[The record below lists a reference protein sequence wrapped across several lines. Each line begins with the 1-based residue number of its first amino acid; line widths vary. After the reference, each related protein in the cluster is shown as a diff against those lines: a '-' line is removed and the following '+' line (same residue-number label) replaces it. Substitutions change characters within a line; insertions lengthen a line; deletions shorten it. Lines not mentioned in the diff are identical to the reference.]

1 MRVLLISHQL
11 DYSGAP
17 LALLELARV
26 LQGLGHD
33 VHLAALG
40 PGPLGSEFLANGVRP
55 HQPRSPAFDL
65 YVANTVVSVPAAL
78 ALAPSADSVLAWI
91 HETGFFFRILRAS
104 PRDYSLDRLRFAA
117 FPARFQ
123 LDEFAQW
130 MPAAVRMQ
138 LRNCVRMPAS
148 DPTATA
154 ADHYVC
160 SGRWEAR
167 KNQARLLELA
177 RSLAAE
183 PRLWFIGA
191 DPPAGLQPTIHRF
204 LGTLAP
210 RESKRLIAES
220 RGLISPSLS
229 EAQPLAAIEAA
240 MAARPVLLSDI
251 PAHRELKQAMPDII
265 LFDPS
270 RVDSF
275 VSGFAALEQ
284 QSTDGVVRSRLRD
297 DALRHFGP
305 EGFAE
310 NVRQVLS
317 RLPLRPS
324 VGGSSGGCAT

>member
-26 LQGLGHD
+26 LQRLGHD

-40 PGPLGSEFLANGVRP
+40 QGPLGAEFLTQGVRP
-55 HQPRSPAFDL
+55 YQPRSPAFDL
-65 YVANTVVSVPAAL
+65 YIANTVVSVPAAL

-104 PRDYSLDRLRFAA
+104 PRDYSLDRIRFAA

-130 MPAAVRMQ
+130 MPTAVRMQ
-138 LRNCVRMPAS
+138 LRNCVRMPVIEPA
-148 DPTATA
+148 ATA
-154 ADHYVC
+154 PDHYVC
-160 SGRWEAR
+160 TGRWEAR
-167 KNQARLLELA
+167 KNQSRLLDLA
-177 RSLAAE
+177 RSLAAG
-183 PRLWFIGA
+183 PKIWFVGA
-191 DPPAGLQPTIHRF
+191 DPPPGVQPTIHRF
-204 LGTLAP
+204 LGTVAP
-210 RESKRLIAES
+210 GESKRLIAEA

-251 PAHRELKQAMPDII
+251 AAHRELKQAMPDIV
-265 LFDPS
+265 LFDPG
-270 RVDSF
+270 RVESF
-275 VSGFAALEQ
+275 VSGFRAIEAQ
-284 QSTDGVVRSRLRD
+284 FADGAVRSRLRA
-297 DALRHFGP
+297 DALRRFGP

-310 NVRQVLS
+310 NVRQVLG
-317 RLPLRPS
+317 RLPLPP
-324 VGGSSGGCAT
+324 SGGR